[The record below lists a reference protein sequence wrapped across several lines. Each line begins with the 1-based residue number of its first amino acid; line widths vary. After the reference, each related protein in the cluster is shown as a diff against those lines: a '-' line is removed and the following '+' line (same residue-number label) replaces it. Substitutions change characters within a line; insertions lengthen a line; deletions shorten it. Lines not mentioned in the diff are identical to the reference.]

1 VTPPQPYRL
10 VAALSGFL
18 MKALRPVPITYGQS
32 TCPKDVS
39 FAMNVTISRLSE
51 THPTTD
57 QRLPTPFLLFKRS
70 PKKT

>member
-1 VTPPQPYRL
+1 
-10 VAALSGFL
+10 